1 MLLSKLENKLELGCM
16 EQYSTRLNCC
26 DHERIIFRNFMQS
39 FRNGLKTKK
48 ALNNVHNN
56 SELECEDFYRDR
68 IDKLTLIAKLLKSKL
83 KSLTSA

>member
-1 MLLSKLENKLELGCM
+1 
-16 EQYSTRLNCC
+16 
-26 DHERIIFRNFMQS
+26 MQS